1 MLNWFAD
8 RRVRLVLALGA
19 GPLAAA
25 GFAPVSMPLCLLIGL
40 YLLFL
45 VAHNAK
51 TPAESALSGWLWSV
65 GYFATGLGWT
75 FRSMNEFGQLP
86 AVVAILGLVLLASF
100 LALTIALACGLA
112 RRMPVGAVVRLAIV
126 LPACWVLCE
135 WVRGAALLGFG
146 WLSVGYAF
154 VDWTFAAWA
163 PILGVY
169 GVSWVA
175 ASLVGGVAA
184 LAYCHAGPWGK
195 SFLALF
201 LGALGVASVVLEDV
215 RWSTPQRAL
224 DVRVV
229 QPALPVVMRADAATE
244 QKRVE
249 RVEAMSRRSSLGG
262 SLDLIVWP
270 ESVYVWPIDRMRD
283 TVLSGANVSAATG
296 ASVVMNAFAMPQ
308 PRVFHNAV
316 WVSQD
321 GRLPEPVY
329 AKMHLVPFGEFVP
342 FGFRWFVDLL
352 GIPMADQTR
361 GSIPARGVKIAEV
374 QTALQVCYENMFGEE
389 LRQWWAT
396 GNPRMIVNTANL
408 GWFAPFV
415 ADQFTQMSQMRARE
429 TARPYIQ
436 ALNNSHSA
444 LIDAQGRVQRRAW
457 SGAQSLD
464 MTVAPCFGEPT
475 PFVRYGNGLIVL
487 LTTLSL
493 LASVVFS
500 RFKNKKANERVQ

>member
-1 MLNWFAD
+1 MLNWFCD
-8 RRVRLVLALGA
+8 RRVRLTLALGS

-51 TPAESALSGWLWSV
+51 SSRESALCGWLWGI
-65 GYFATGLGWT
+65 GYFATGLSWT
-75 FRSMNEFGQLP
+75 FRSMHEFGQLP
-86 AVVAILGLVLLASF
+86 SEAAILGLVLLACF
-100 LALTIALACGLA
+100 LALTIAAACWCA
-112 RRMPVGAVVRLAIV
+112 RRTPVGAVGRLAIV

-169 GVSWVA
+169 GVSWIV

-184 LAYCHAGPWGK
+184 LSYCHGGPWGK
-195 SFLALF
+195 AFVALYV
-201 LGALGVASVVLEDV
+201 GALGVSCVVLEDV
-215 RWSTPQRAL
+215 RWSSPQRAL

-229 QPALPVVMRADAATE
+229 QPALPVVMRADADTE
-244 QKRVE
+244 RLRVE

-283 TVLSGANVSAATG
+283 TVRASANVSHATG
-296 ASVVMNAFAMPQ
+296 ASLVMNAFAMPQ
-308 PRVFHNAV
+308 PRVFLNAV

-321 GRLPEPVY
+321 GKMPEPAY

-342 FGFRWFVDLL
+342 IGFRWFVDLL

-361 GSIPARGVKIAEV
+361 GSIPERGVKIAEV
-374 QTALQVCYENMFGEE
+374 ETALQVCYENMFGEE
-389 LRQWWAT
+389 LRQWWTT

-429 TARPYIQ
+429 TARPFIQ

-444 LIDAQGRVQRRAW
+444 LIDAQGRVQRKAW
-457 SGAQSLD
+457 SGAQTLD
-464 MTVAPCFGEPT
+464 MTVSPCFGDPT
-475 PFVRYGNGLIVL
+475 PFVRFGNGLIVL
-487 LTTLSL
+487 LTTLFL

-500 RFKNKKANERVQ
+500 RFKNKNSSERVQ